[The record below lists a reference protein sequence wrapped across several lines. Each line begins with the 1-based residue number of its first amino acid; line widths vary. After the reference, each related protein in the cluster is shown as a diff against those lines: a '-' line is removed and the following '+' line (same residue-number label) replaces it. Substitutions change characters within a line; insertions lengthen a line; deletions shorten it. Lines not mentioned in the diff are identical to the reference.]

1 MALRQ
6 AQRTGTSLVFE
17 NGDTLTFD
25 ATTNELPVRDSRV
38 AQHPI
43 EDKSKITDHKQAL
56 AVVLSVTAWFTDSP
70 VFPAETEPAA
80 ARAEKLY
87 RQLIAAFEDTKIL
100 THISYQEIMPSLL
113 IQRVDSPRTTGTGNS
128 YQVNIAFIQANFV
141 RAEDAS
147 IPARLLRPRV
157 KARATDPA
165 DDGKQP
171 GEEGDEEKGSVAHQV
186 YKKLVGNK
194 TIKPLSALRI

>member
-17 NGDTLTFD
+17 NGDSITFD
-25 ATTNELPVRDSRV
+25 ATVNELPVRDSRP

-43 EDKSKITDHKQAL
+43 EDKSKVTDHKQAL
-56 AVVLSVTAWFTDSP
+56 AVVLSITAWFTDSP
-70 VFPAETEPAA
+70 VFPAETEPAS
-80 ARAEKLY
+80 ARAERLY
-87 RQLIAAFEDTKIL
+87 RQVLAAFEDSKIL
-100 THISYQEIMPSLL
+100 THISYQEIIPSLM
-113 IQRVDSPRTTGTGNS
+113 IQRVDSPRNTGTGNS
-128 YQVNIAFIQANFV
+128 YQVNIAFIQATFV
-141 RAEDAS
+141 HAEEAS

-157 KARATDPA
+157 KKRATDPA
-165 DDGKQP
+165 DTGKQP
-171 GEEGDEEKGSVAHQV
+171 GEEGSEEKGSVAHQA